1 MFWKGASNRSYCPVI
16 ANSQNENGDN
26 KPIQLLFPSFSTRK
40 RLEISAFCLYTALQ
54 GFSVFWQNS
63 AKSNCFHSLH
73 FVLLFPLKQMKD
85 FPAATVSKND
95 FWNYCKHF
103 WSNFPRDVVELKE
116 FKDLFWIENWL
127 IWAQKESK
135 AAFCTGIRYS
145 LRVCKKVTLLWIA
158 GRPKSTT
165 KMVKMWTSLCKF
177 LMIWSFS
184 ILFSLEFLHRE
195 RGLKISVF
203 CSLLQP

>member
-1 MFWKGASNRSYCPVI
+1 MEITSPFSYFFPVFPQGKGLKFPLSVY
-16 ANSQNENGDN
+16 
-26 KPIQLLFPSFSTRK
+26 IQPYRDFLFCDKIPQKAT
-40 RLEISAFCLYTALQ
+40 AFM
-54 GFSVFWQNS
+54 
-63 AKSNCFHSLH
+63 HSLH

-85 FPAATVSKND
+85 FPAATVSKNG

-103 WSNFPRDVVELKE
+103 WSIFPRDVVELKE